1 MYKRAVFTF
10 VVFIAFNSIL
20 YSQKKL
26 SPQEQIRNIDAL
38 QDDTAALE
46 ALKLLR
52 QNSALDIKTKLTVS
66 QRLVALANGLQKY
79 ALATEVANEGIT
91 LAAKNKLDSLEAVFI
106 KYIGITNYLMDRR
119 RAAVPYFEKAQEIA
133 FKHGFW
139 ELEASCYNNMGGA
152 LTDVQEYV
160 RAEPYLLKSIEIMKA
175 HERGDAA
182 TTLRTYRVLAR
193 MYGESGHPEK
203 AEPIYLT
210 LIEKSK
216 ANKDTALLCDN
227 LLYYSEILQRRG
239 EINKALAMTEQV
251 VAYRRKQK
259 SLHDLHSALN
269 MHSQNLLLAG
279 RTKEA
284 YALMEEV
291 TYLMR
296 KIFAKDLEKEISEVE
311 VKYKTAQIKR
321 EKEMEALEAKKQKQ
335 VYLFCFAGI
344 LLVVGFGLYAWNQKK
359 AARQKAL
366 HLAEL
371 AEAEKTR
378 FRDVMETEEK
388 ERARIAQELHDGLGQ
403 LLSTARLHVAG
414 LEDSVSTED
423 KPGVERSL
431 KIIDDACVE
440 VRSISH
446 NMMPNALIRLGL
458 IPAITE
464 VVNNVNAARGIKIDF
479 TNNIDTS
486 LGRSLD
492 ITIYRVV
499 QEILNNM
506 IRHAKAS
513 HISMSIERNKDNLE
527 IRMEDNG
534 IGFDTDSL
542 KESKGMGWKN
552 IFSRVSMLDG
562 NIKLESEPEK
572 GTVVHI
578 NLKLKN
584 G

>member
-1 MYKRAVFTF
+1 MQ
-10 VVFIAFNSIL
+10 NDS
-20 YSQKKL
+20 
-26 SPQEQIRNIDAL
+26 
-38 QDDTAALE
+38 AALE
-46 ALKLLR
+46 LLKVLR
-52 QNSALDIKTKLTVS
+52 QNKDLDIKTKLRID
-66 QRLVALANGLQKY
+66 QRMVALANGLRKY
-79 ALATEVANEGIT
+79 PYAIELANEGSII
-91 LAAKNKLDSLEAVFI
+91 AAQNKFDSLEAVFI
-106 KYIGITNYLMDRR
+106 KYIGISNYLMDRK
-119 RAAVPYFEKAQEIA
+119 RAAVPYFEKSQQIA
-133 FKHGFW
+133 AKNDYW

-152 LTDVQEYV
+152 LADVQEYGK
-160 RAEPYLLKSIEIMKA
+160 AEPYLLKSISIMNA
-175 HERGDAA
+175 HNKGNVNS
-182 TTLRTYRVLAR
+182 TLRSYRVLAR
-193 MYGESGHPEK
+193 VYAESGHPEK
-203 AEPIYLT
+203 AEPLYLA

-227 LLYYSEILQRRG
+227 LVFYSEILRLRG
-239 EINKALAMTEQV
+239 EIKKAVLMTEEAL
-251 VAYRRKQK
+251 AYRRKRND
-259 SLHDLHSALN
+259 LHDLMGALDF
-269 MHSQNLLLAG
+269 HGQNLLLAG
-279 RTKEA
+279 REKEA
-284 YALMEEV
+284 YALVVESN
-291 TYLMR
+291 YLMR

-311 VKYKTAQIKR
+311 VKYKTAQLKR
-321 EKEMEALEAKKQKQ
+321 EKELEALEAKKQKQ
-335 VYLFCFAGI
+335 FYLFCFLGI
-344 LLVVGFGLYAWNQKK
+344 FVLSGTGLYAWNQKK
-359 AARQKAL
+359 TARQKAL
-366 HLAEL
+366 HMAAL

-414 LEDSVSTED
+414 LEDAVSTED
-423 KPGVERSL
+423 KPGVELSL

-446 NMMPNALIRLGL
+446 NMMPSALIRLGL

-513 HISMSIERNKDNLE
+513 HITMRIEKNSEHLE
-527 IRMEDNG
+527 ISMQDNG
-534 IGFDTDSL
+534 IGFDTDTL

-572 GTVVHI
+572 GTLVYI
-578 NLKLKN
+578 KLKLKN
-584 G
+584 GE